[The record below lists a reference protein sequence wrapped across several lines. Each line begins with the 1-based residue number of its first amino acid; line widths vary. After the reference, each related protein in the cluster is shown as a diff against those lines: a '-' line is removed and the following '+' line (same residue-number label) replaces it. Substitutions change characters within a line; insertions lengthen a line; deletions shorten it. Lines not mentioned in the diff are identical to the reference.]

1 MQSKITMR
9 YYIPI
14 RIAKI
19 QNTKKQNAGEDVKQ
33 KQLSFM
39 MDGNAKW
46 YSYFGKHFGCFLQN
60 YS

>member
-1 MQSKITMR
+1 MR

-46 YSYFGKHFGCFLQN
+46 YSYLGKHFGCFLQN